1 MEWHFSTFVKLPL
14 QGVTCELIHVFVHYD
29 YFEISSN
36 LNSIRSQ
43 FDYCN
48 IFTSLALRC
57 GAPQM
62 RRSANSLTSGHAP
75 TRIKL
80 RVWVSNIRLSLSW
93 SESSCR
99 KFSWV
104 QVRVSSAQ
112 ENFGEPKRVQRA
124 RYYCGVAVSLSEFRF
139 FFVFVADLCPI
150 GFGYLKCNA
159 IIASV
164 LFFQFRFVF
173 TGGLSILNLGM
184 CNMQV

>member
-57 GAPQM
+57 GVPQM

-80 RVWVSNIRLSLSW
+80 RVWVSNIGLSLSW

-99 KFSWV
+99 KFSRV

-124 RYYCGVAVSLSEFRF
+124 RYYCGVTVSLSEFRF
-139 FFVFVADLCPI
+139 F
-150 GFGYLKCNA
+150 
-159 IIASV
+159 
-164 LFFQFRFVF
+164 LFLLLTYAR
-173 TGGLSILNLGM
+173 LALGT
-184 CNMQV
+184 